1 MRTERFVDSKEFFV
15 EGMSIEKSRSWE
27 LGKRKIEKEPEVSL
41 ISARLAGIA
50 SQLRHDV
57 VNDWI
62 EDVLG

>member
-1 MRTERFVDSKEFFV
+1 
-15 EGMSIEKSRSWE
+15 MSIEKNRLWE
-27 LGKRKIEKEPEVSL
+27 LSKRKIEKEPEVSL

-50 SQLRHDV
+50 SQLRHDA